1 MPNTLQHPV
10 KTSKNEI
17 YKILSKDSGWV
28 SGEHIS
34 QLLGISRAAVAK
46 QVAVLRKEGHAI
58 KAATRKGYKM
68 EASAND
74 LDLETVKQ
82 SLAGTIFDEGDWR
95 YLKKTSSTNTECM
108 AIAAKGGA
116 QGSLVC
122 SEIQTAGRG
131 RKATD
136 WFSTPRSLQFSLL
149 LRPGPSFPETSEVTS
164 SLCEIIKEV
173 IELETSLTAFLKPP
187 NDIYVNRKKVA
198 GVLLETGFRA
208 DRLDW
213 AVIGI
218 GINVNA
224 LEADFPPQLQN
235 KCTSLL
241 IEQGWAVNRGKVL
254 AAILQRIDLW
264 YTSSSGPS
272 CRRDQIL

>member
-1 MPNTLQHPV
+1 MPDTPQHPV
-10 KTSKNEI
+10 KTNKNEI
-17 YKILSKDSGWV
+17 YRILSKEAEWV

-34 QLLGISRAAVAK
+34 QLLGVTRAAVAK

-58 KAATRKGYKM
+58 KAAPRKGYRL

-74 LDLETVKQ
+74 LDLEAVKN
-82 SLAGTIFDEGDWR
+82 SLGGTFFDEGNWLH
-95 YLKKTSSTNTECM
+95 LKKTSSTNTECM
-108 AIAAKGGA
+108 AIAAKGGP
-116 QGSLVC
+116 QGSLVY

-149 LRPGPSFPETSEVTS
+149 LRPGPSFPETAEATA
-164 SLCEIIKEV
+164 SLCEIIKQV
-173 IELETSLTAFLKPP
+173 IEQETSLTAVLKAP
-187 NDIYVNRKKVA
+187 NDICVNGKKMA

-208 DRLDW
+208 DRLEW
-213 AVIGI
+213 VVIGI

-224 LEADFPPQLQN
+224 LETDFPPQLQK

-241 IEQGWAVNRGKVL
+241 IEQGTTSNRGKIL

-264 YTSSSGPS
+264 YTSPSGQAS
-272 CRRDQIL
+272 R